1 MPKLKKKIN
10 YSILIKKIKK
20 TNKKNYFLSNKKIYF
35 LLIKMNFFYSN
46 FVFPEE
52 HILFLMNS
60 EEHIHVLYVLLRRWF
75 IFLPNTK
82 NTNSNLNI
90 NIRSQT
96 QRTQ

>member
-1 MPKLKKKIN
+1 MPKKKTN
-10 YSILIKKIKK
+10 YTILIKKIKK
-20 TNKKNYFLSNKKIYF
+20 QTKKKYFLSNKKIYF

-60 EEHIHVLYVLLRRWF
+60 EEHIHVLYVLPRIWF
-75 IFLPNTK
+75 IFLPNTI

-90 NIRSQT
+90 NIRSQAH
-96 QRTQ
+96 RTQ